1 MTNNRP
7 PLTVHEA
14 MRALGVSDSTV
25 RRMLKEGVLRE
36 HSRDAGGRIQIDPAS
51 VDAVAVGLGRAEL
64 AGHEVRRELAPT
76 MTTLAEVVSSL
87 AETIQQQQDRI
98 ADLALQLGEAR
109 AEVRLLPARADYA
122 EQRAH
127 ALEAELQR
135 TRADLEHARAELAR
149 FQQGTSAY
157 AGEQA
162 PRQPDSTSLRAM
174 IGRLLRRG

>member
-7 PLTVHEA
+7 PLTVQET

-36 HSRDAGGRIQIDPAS
+36 IQPRHGAIQIDPHS
-51 VDAVAVGLGRAEL
+51 VDAAAVGLGRAEL
-64 AGHEVRRELAPT
+64 AGQEVRRELAPT
-76 MTTLAEVVSSL
+76 MSTLAEVVSSL

-109 AEVRLLPARADYA
+109 AEVRLLPARADLA
-122 EQRAH
+122 EQRAQ

-135 TRADLEHARAELAR
+135 TRTDLEHARAELAR
-149 FQQGTSAY
+149 FQQTTGAY
-157 AGEQA
+157 AGEQVT
-162 PRQPDSTSLRAM
+162 RQADSSSVRRM
-174 IGRLLRRG
+174 ISRLLRRD